1 MPIIDQSLMWKSV
14 EERLAGTTDP
24 RHRLLLETVI
34 RHSKA
39 EAASDLDAVLR
50 TLAPNPE
57 YHFWADGHD
66 VGPKGMPAVTQFYQR
81 LVHSGAAYLESPKE
95 RIVVDDD
102 NVVTEQ
108 RVRQIVSGA
117 VAKANGYQAAE
128 GDAFY
133 LIEFRAVI
141 FWAFTPDGKL
151 SGEDTY
157 VSRDL
162 SAISRLDA
170 ADVPQPLRELT
181 AADSSDPYVF
191 T

>member
-1 MPIIDQSLMWKSV
+1 MPIIDQSLMWQSV
-14 EERLAGTTDP
+14 EERLARTTNP
-24 RHRLLLETVI
+24 RHRLMLKTVI
-34 RHSKA
+34 EHSKG
-39 EAASDLDAVLR
+39 EAASDLDAVLQ

-66 VGPKGMPAVTQFYQR
+66 VGPKGIAAVTEFYKR

-108 RVRQIVSGA
+108 RVRQIVSGE
-117 VAKANGYQAAE
+117 VAKANGYQGAE

-141 FWAFTPDGKL
+141 FWPFTADGKL
-151 SGEDTY
+151 NGEDTY
-157 VSRDL
+157 VSRDMN
-162 SAISRLDA
+162 AIRRLEDS
-170 ADVPQPLRELT
+170 DVPQPLRELV
-181 AADSSDPYVF
+181 AASSSDPYVF